1 MLKFSFYP
9 TEPSEVD
16 DLHITFKDKTTVN
29 VAWAPPNPPNGP
41 LEHMWYR
48 IEGQLG
54 DKPFSNES
62 RSTLVDLSFNKDCG
76 TDSEEVM
83 VRVTALMKEDPQNVL
98 KGQPSNTVKE
108 TICGLTSI
116 PVFYFNVNKYTV
128 ESKISLNMSVQDNPV
143 VDNVSIGIHGNRA
156 AVSSQGEVSG
166 SVLVDQSVGV
176 EVDTEAGQFEPASES
191 PIKEGGI
198 GNDRPSDSKRFRHK
212 AARNRIR
219 RHLRRKFTWMVK
231 MTHVCR
237 WRENYRFYKELIQ
250 K

>member
-1 MLKFSFYP
+1 MKALRM
-9 TEPSEVD
+9 
-16 DLHITFKDKTTVN
+16 TFVDKTTVR
-29 VAWAPPNPPNGP
+29 VSWSPPDPPNGP
-41 LEHMWYR
+41 LEHMSYR
-48 IEGQLG
+48 IESQLG
-54 DKPFSNES
+54 KKKFSNES
-62 RSTLVDLSFNKDCG
+62 RNTTVDLSFNKDCG
-76 TDSEEVM
+76 TDPEEVI
-83 VRVTALMKEDPQNVL
+83 VWVTALMKEDPQNVL
-98 KGQPSNTVKE
+98 EGQPSNTVKE
-108 TICGLTSI
+108 TICGITSI

-143 VDNVSIGIHGNRA
+143 VDNVSIGIHGNPA
-156 AVSSQGEVSG
+156 AVSSQGEESG
-166 SVLVDQSVGV
+166 SVLLDQSVGV
-176 EVDTEAGQFEPASES
+176 EFDTEAGQLESASES

-198 GNDRPSDSKRFRHK
+198 GDDRPSDSKRFRHK